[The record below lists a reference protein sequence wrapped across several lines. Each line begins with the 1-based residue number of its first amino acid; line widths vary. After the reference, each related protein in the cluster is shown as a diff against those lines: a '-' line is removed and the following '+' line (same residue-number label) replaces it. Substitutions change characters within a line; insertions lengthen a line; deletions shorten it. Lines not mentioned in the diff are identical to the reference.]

1 MQAARISPSDPHGA
15 GIQSVEGSALPMPPM
30 PPQNVMNREF
40 IARNQIVERYLSGRL
55 PLKGRQDFERYCHE
69 HPELL
74 DEIGLLERINAAL
87 RLLEAGGR
95 APPWEGRS
103 KPWWERLPVLLGIA
117 GVGLALGIIAL
128 VLLGKLSNS
137 ERSITSLRRQVA
149 VRALDPA
156 LATHSYVIAPNRESP
171 STRSLLTIG
180 GSQTE
185 MADLK
190 IDLSWTKMTVF
201 RVTVDRVDQ
210 GRVAVFYNVLK
221 DSNGV
226 LHLGLN
232 SSALGPGNYLFSID
246 GLNWRG
252 EASPLAWATISI
264 AH

>member
-1 MQAARISPSDPHGA
+1 
-15 GIQSVEGSALPMPPM
+15 MPPV
-30 PPQNVMNREF
+30 PPQNVMDREF
-40 IARNQIVERYLSGRL
+40 IARNQIVERYLGGRL
-55 PLKGRQDFERYCHE
+55 PLKGTQDFERYCRE

-74 DEIGLLERINAAL
+74 DEIGLTERINAAL
-87 RLLEAGGR
+87 RLLESNGR
-95 APPWEGRS
+95 APPWESRGRL
-103 KPWWERLPVLLGIA
+103 WWERLPVLLGVG
-117 GVGLALGIIAL
+117 GVALVLGIVAL

-137 ERSITSLRRQVA
+137 EHSISSLKRQVA

-156 LATHSYVIAPNRESP
+156 LATHSYVIAPNREAP
-171 STRSLLTIG
+171 SAHSQLTIG

-201 RVTVDRVDQ
+201 RITVDRVDQ
-210 GRVAVFYNVLK
+210 GRVAVFHNVLK

-252 EASPLAWATISI
+252 EPSPVAWATISI

>member
-1 MQAARISPSDPHGA
+1 
-15 GIQSVEGSALPMPPM
+15 MPPAA
-30 PPQNVMNREF
+30 PPNAMDRDF
-40 IARNQIVERYLSGRL
+40 IVRNQIVERYLGGRL
-55 PLKGRQDFERYCHE
+55 PLKGAQDFERFCRE

-74 DEIGLLERINAAL
+74 DEIGLTEHLNAAL
-87 RLLEAGGR
+87 RLLESGGR
-95 APPWEGRS
+95 APPWEAPA
-103 KPWWERLPVLLGIA
+103 KPWWERLPVLLGVA
-117 GVGLALGIIAL
+117 ALSLVLGIVAL
-128 VLLGKLSNS
+128 VLLGKLSSS
-137 ERSITSLRRQVA
+137 ERSISSLQRQVA

-156 LATHSYVIAPNRESP
+156 LSTHAYLIAPNRDSP
-171 STRSLLTIG
+171 SARSLLTIG

-190 IDLSWTKMTVF
+190 IDLAWTKMTVF
-201 RVTVDRVDQ
+201 RVTVDRVGQ
-210 GRVAVFYNVLK
+210 GRVAVLYNVLK

-252 EASPLAWATISI
+252 EPSPVAWATISI

>member
-1 MQAARISPSDPHGA
+1 MQAARISPSDPRG
-15 GIQSVEGSALPMPPM
+15 GSAQPAGGTSLPMPSV
-30 PPQNVMNREF
+30 PPQNVMDREF
-40 IARNQIVERYLSGRL
+40 IARNQIVERYLSGQL
-55 PLKGRQDFERYCHE
+55 PLKGAQDFERYCHE

-74 DEIGLLERINAAL
+74 DGIGLSGRLNAAL

-95 APPWEGRS
+95 APPWEGGP
-103 KPWWERLPVLLGIA
+103 KPWWERLPVLLGA
-117 GVGLALGIIAL
+117 AALSLVLGIVAL

-137 ERSITSLRRQVA
+137 ERSISSLQRQVA

-156 LATHSYVIAPNRESP
+156 LSTHSYLVAPNRESP

-180 GSQTE
+180 GSHTE

-190 IDLSWTKMTVF
+190 VDLSWTKLTVF

-210 GRVAVFYNVLK
+210 GRVAVLYNVLK
-221 DSNGV
+221 DSNGM

-232 SSALGPGNYLFSID
+232 SSALGPGDYLFSID

>member
-55 PLKGRQDFERYCHE
+55 PLKGRQDFEHYCHE

>member
-1 MQAARISPSDPHGA
+1 MQAARTSPSDPPG
-15 GIQSVEGSALPMPPM
+15 GSAPPVGGTTLPMPSV
-30 PPQNVMNREF
+30 PPQNVMDRDF
-40 IARNQIVERYLSGRL
+40 IARNQIVERYLSGQL
-55 PLKGRQDFERYCHE
+55 PLKGAQDFERYCHE
-69 HPELL
+69 HPDLL
-74 DEIGLLERINAAL
+74 DGIGLSGRLNAAL

-95 APPWEGRS
+95 APPWEGRP
-103 KPWWERLPVLLGIA
+103 KPWWERLPVVLGVAALSLVLGI
-117 GVGLALGIIAL
+117 VAL

-137 ERSITSLRRQVA
+137 ERSISSLQRQVA
-149 VRALDPA
+149 VRALDPV
-156 LATHSYVIAPNRESP
+156 LSTHSYLIAPNREAP

-190 IDLSWTKMTVF
+190 VDLSWTKLTVF

-221 DSNGV
+221 DSNGA

-232 SSALGPGNYLFSID
+232 SSALGPGDYLFSID

>member
-1 MQAARISPSDPHGA
+1 MQAARISPSDPRGVGSQPMGA
-15 GIQSVEGSALPMPPM
+15 AALPMPSV
-30 PPQNVMNREF
+30 PPQNVMDREF
-40 IARNQIVERYLSGRL
+40 IARNQIVERYLGGRL
-55 PLKGRQDFERYCHE
+55 PLKGTQDFERYCRE

-74 DEIGLLERINAAL
+74 DEIGLTERINAAL

-95 APPWEGRS
+95 TAPWEGRA
-103 KPWWERLPVLLGIA
+103 KPWWERLPVLLGVA
-117 GVGLALGIIAL
+117 ALSLLLGIVAL

-137 ERSITSLRRQVA
+137 EHKIGSLQREVA

-156 LATHSYVIAPNRESP
+156 LTTHSYLIAPNRESP

-180 GSQTE
+180 GAQTE

-210 GRVAVFYNVLK
+210 GRVALLYNVLK

-232 SSALGPGNYLFSID
+232 SSALEPGDYQLTIE
-246 GLNWRG
+246 GMNWRG
-252 EASPLAWATISI
+252 DTVAQAWTAITVTR
-264 AH
+264 

>member
-1 MQAARISPSDPHGA
+1 MQAARISPSDPQPGGTQPVGRPTLA
-15 GIQSVEGSALPMPPM
+15 MPPA
-30 PPQNVMNREF
+30 PPQNVMDREF
-40 IARNQIVERYLSGRL
+40 IARNQIVERYLGGRL
-55 PLKGRQDFERYCHE
+55 PLKGTQDFERYCRE

-74 DEIGLLERINAAL
+74 DEIGLTERINAAL
-87 RLLEAGGR
+87 RLLESNGR
-95 APPWEGRS
+95 APPWEGRG
-103 KPWWERLPVLLGIA
+103 KLWWERLPVLLGVA
-117 GVGLALGIIAL
+117 GAGLLLGILAL

-137 ERSITSLRRQVA
+137 QRSISSLQRQVA

-156 LATHSYVIAPNRESP
+156 LSTHSYLIAPNRDAP

-180 GSQTE
+180 GSQAE

-201 RVTVDRVDQ
+201 RIIVDRVDQ